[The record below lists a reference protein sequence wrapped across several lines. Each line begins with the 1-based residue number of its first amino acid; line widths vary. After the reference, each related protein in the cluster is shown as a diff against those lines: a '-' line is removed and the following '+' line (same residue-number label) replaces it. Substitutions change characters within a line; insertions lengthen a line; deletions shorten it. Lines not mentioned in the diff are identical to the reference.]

1 LTAEAHFR
9 REPRRRALAVL
20 RKRVEFE
27 NILRAG
33 TRAASRNFI
42 VRAVP
47 NACERARLGIIAG
60 RKAAARAVDRN
71 RGKRLV
77 REVFRSADLGAH
89 DVAVQLR
96 NDLRA
101 ATNEALRSELNRL
114 IKAAVRE
121 CGSKSAVQDRTS

>member
-1 LTAEAHFR
+1 LTAGAYHR
-9 REPRRRALAVL
+9 QQTRKRALAVL

-27 NILRAG
+27 NVLRAG
-33 TRAASRNFI
+33 SRSASRNFI

-47 NACERARLGIIAG
+47 NACEHARLGIIAG

-96 NDLRA
+96 NDLRNE
-101 ATNEALRSELNRL
+101 TNESLRAELARL
-114 IKAAVRE
+114 IKAAIRE
-121 CGSKSAVQDRTS
+121 CSKAAVQEKSP

>member
-1 LTAEAHFR
+1 LTAGANFR
-9 REPRRRALAVL
+9 QQGIRRRALGVL

-27 NILRAG
+27 NVLRAG
-33 TRAASRNFI
+33 TRAAGRNFV

-47 NACERARLGIIAG
+47 NAAEQARLGIIAG

-71 RGKRLV
+71 RGKRLA
-77 REVFRSADLGAH
+77 REVFRHAELGAH

-101 ATNEALRSELNRL
+101 QTNDALRGELL
-114 IKAAVRE
+114 TLMKAAVRE
-121 CGSKSAVQDRTS
+121 CRRQAAPDRRP

>member
-1 LTAEAHFR
+1 LTAEAHHR
-9 REPRRRALAVL
+9 QQTRKRALAVL

-27 NILRAG
+27 NVLRAG
-33 TRAASRNFI
+33 SRAASRNFI

-96 NDLRA
+96 NDLRNE
-101 ATNEALRSELNRL
+101 TNETLRSELTRL
-114 IKAAVRE
+114 MKAAVRE
-121 CGSKSAVQDRTS
+121 CGPKAAVQEKSP

>member
-1 LTAEAHFR
+1 LTAEADR
-9 REPRRRALAVL
+9 GQPKRRRALAVL
-20 RKRVEFE
+20 RKRLEFE
-27 NILRAG
+27 SLLRDG
-33 TRAASRNFI
+33 SRTASGNFV
-42 VRAVP
+42 VRALP
-47 NACERARLGIIAG
+47 NAAEHARLGIIAG

-101 ATNEALRSELNRL
+101 HTNEVLRSELL
-114 IKAAVRE
+114 KLMKAAVRQ
-121 CGSKSAVQDRTS
+121 CGRQTVQDRRP